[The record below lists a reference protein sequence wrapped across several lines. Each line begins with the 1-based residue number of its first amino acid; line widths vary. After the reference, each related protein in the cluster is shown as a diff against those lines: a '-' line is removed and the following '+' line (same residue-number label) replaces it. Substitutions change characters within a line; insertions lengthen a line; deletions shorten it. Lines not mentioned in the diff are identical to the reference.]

1 MSTNIRQ
8 NLALTLGRL
17 GVFIMLAFAS
27 GLCGPAKAQVVVI
40 VNGDP
45 ITAYDID
52 QRAKFNQL
60 VTRKPANRQEVIEEL
75 INEKLK
81 IQLGRRYRLEITDND
96 IESSYAEMGKRMN
109 LSAQQLTQ
117 TLEKGGVD
125 SGTLKSRIRAD
136 TTWQQIVRGKY
147 QSSFQFRDKDVLA
160 AIETR
165 KKDDKDKDAEGTDK
179 VTAHDYVLRP
189 ILFIVQK
196 GAPQSTI
203 EARQREAEALRS
215 RFQDCEEGLK
225 SARALKDVAVRD
237 QITRNSADLAPALR
251 DILDKTGVG
260 RLTSPE
266 TTADGVQVFAICGRR
281 ETKVDAPAMRKVRQ
295 EMIAEQFQAKS
306 KRLLDELRRAALIE
320 KK

>member
-1 MSTNIRQ
+1 MSTKIHES
-8 NLALTLGRL
+8 LAWTLSRL
-17 GVFIMLAFAS
+17 GVILMLAFAP
-27 GLCGPAKAQVVVI
+27 GLCGPADAQVVVI

-81 IQLGRRYRLEITDND
+81 IQLGRRYKLEITDND
-96 IESSYAEMGKRMN
+96 IDSSYAEMGKRMN
-109 LSAQQLTQ
+109 LTAQQLTQ

-165 KKDDKDKDAEGTDK
+165 KKDDKDAEGTDK

-189 ILFIVQK
+189 ILFIVHK
-196 GAPQSTI
+196 GAAQSAI

-225 SARALKDVAVRD
+225 LARVLKDVAVRD

-266 TTADGVQVFAICGRR
+266 TTSDGVQVFAICGKR
-281 ETKVDAPAMRKVRQ
+281 ETKVDAPAMRKARQ
-295 EMIAEQFQAKS
+295 EMIAEQFQVKS